1 MSNQGEIGQDRIGM
15 EADPVVLG
23 SYKILRLLGQGGF
36 ARVYLGEHKLLD
48 TVAAIKVLRLKVMKS
63 LWQDFYDE
71 AHTIA
76 HLKHNNIVR
85 VLDFGLEGN
94 VPFLVMDYAQEGS
107 LRQRHPAGS
116 VLALNTILS
125 YVQQVAAA
133 LHYAHSQ
140 NVVHCDVKP
149 ENLLVGDQQTILLS
163 DFGLATVAQYRPG
176 QIETTSQA
184 PRSTWRRNKFRARRS
199 LPAISTRWQ
208 PSFTSGFVVKRLSRA
223 RATWSSSSTCIS
235 LQRR

>member
-1 MSNQGEIGQDRIGM
+1 MSDQGEIGHDRIGM
-15 EADPVVLG
+15 EVDPAILG

-48 TVAAIKVLRLKVMKS
+48 TAAAIKVLHLKVTKS

-85 VLDFGLEGN
+85 VLDFGLEDD

-125 YVQQVAAA
+125 YVRQVAAA

-149 ENLLVGDQQTILLS
+149 EES
-163 DFGLATVAQYRPG
+163 AH
-176 QIETTSQA
+176 
-184 PRSTWRRNKFRARRS
+184 RRS
-199 LPAISTRWQ
+199 ADHLAQRFWTGDGRTISAY
-208 PSFTSGFVVKRLSRA
+208 PE
-223 RATWSSSSTCIS
+223 
-235 LQRR
+235 